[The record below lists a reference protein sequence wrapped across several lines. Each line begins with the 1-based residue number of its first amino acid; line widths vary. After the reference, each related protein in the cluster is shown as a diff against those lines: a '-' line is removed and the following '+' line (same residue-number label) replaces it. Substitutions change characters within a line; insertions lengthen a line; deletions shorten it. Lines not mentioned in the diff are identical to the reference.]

1 MNNIS
6 RSSPS
11 GRHIFPVRIYYED
24 TDPAG
29 IVYYANYLKFT
40 ERARTELLREM
51 NVAHEYIK
59 DAFGVAFVVR
69 GCEVEY
75 LKPARLDDLVE
86 VVTGVKSIKGA
97 SFILSQDVERDGE
110 VLVTTEIRIACI
122 DEEGRAARI
131 PAAVRSA
138 MAAFIESTE
147 EV

>member
-1 MNNIS
+1 MNNMS

-24 TDPAG
+24 TDAAG

-51 NVAHEYIK
+51 NVAHEFIK
-59 DAFGVAFVVR
+59 DTWGVAFVVR

-86 VVTGVKSIKGA
+86 VATGVKSIKGA
-97 SFILSQDVERDGE
+97 SFILTQDVERDGE

-122 DEEGRAARI
+122 DGEGRAARI
-131 PAAVRSA
+131 PAEVRSA
-138 MAAFIESTE
+138 MSAFTESTE